1 MFSECNYSI
10 IMTLDCLFSSEVE
23 HCICNAMV
31 VGSNPTEG
39 LFFVH
44 ADVAQW

>member
-1 MFSECNYSI
+1 MNNCQNKYTS
-10 IMTLDCLFSSEVE
+10 LFSSEVE

-31 VGSNPTEG
+31 VGSNPTKG
-39 LFFVH
+39 FL